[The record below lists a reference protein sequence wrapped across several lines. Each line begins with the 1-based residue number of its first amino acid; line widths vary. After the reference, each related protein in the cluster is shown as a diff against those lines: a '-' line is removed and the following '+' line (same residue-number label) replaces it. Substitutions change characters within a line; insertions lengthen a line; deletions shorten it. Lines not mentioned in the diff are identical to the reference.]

1 MLFGLP
7 RIIHETSGRTEIWN
21 QYSES
26 TRYLLNTPSVFWF
39 SDKDYL
45 QNWLPIRYKRHF
57 QFSLKFMGE
66 RVPSCCFPEP
76 DVEMKTRVQIIDLG
90 GDSRTHKWERK
101 EKTQE
106 RVAYWEKKKKLSTMS
121 DRAQFPGDFPL
132 DLACVLYSSEILHW
146 GTKKL
151 EYLLVH
157 QIPSLFSWRLSKN
170 IKPMTFQDALV
181 WAWAASPGDRISPP
195 SQPQQASQ

>member
-106 RVAYWEKKKKLSTMS
+106 RVAYWEKKKKIIHYEWQGSIPWGFSPRFGVCAIQL
-121 DRAQFPGDFPL
+121 GN
-132 DLACVLYSSEILHW
+132 SSLRDKEA
-146 GTKKL
+146 GVFTCSPNS
-151 EYLLVH
+151 
-157 QIPSLFSWRLSKN
+157 IP
-170 IKPMTFQDALV
+170 V
-181 WAWAASPGDRISPP
+181 
-195 SQPQQASQ
+195 